1 MDVKKKTNF
10 EMRFKLNFNM
20 SKNILLVKQKE
31 K

>member
-10 EMRFKLNFNM
+10 EMRFKLNLNM
-20 SKNILLVKQKE
+20 SKNIILVKQKE